1 VTDGGIDDVTQGGT
15 GGIDRGI
22 DRLSLN
28 QITARSWSLPEAVA
42 GCAAAGVGWIG
53 LWRDKVAEVGVDAA
67 ARLVRDHGLRV
78 SSLCRGGFFTG
89 MGPDGPT
96 GDGVADTREA
106 IDEAVALGT
115 DVLVLV
121 VGGVADRD
129 LPGSRRRVAEALDR
143 LVPVA
148 LDRGVRLALEPLH
161 PVQCAQRS
169 VLSTLHQAVELAARY
184 PAEAVGVVVDEF
196 HVWWDPAVEDS
207 IAAAA
212 GRIAGFQVCDELVP
226 LPDPLLG
233 RGLPGEG
240 PVDHRHLRACVEA
253 AGYDG
258 PIEVEIFNA
267 DLWSRPGAD
276 VLADV
281 IASYRAHVAG

>member
-1 VTDGGIDDVTQGGT
+1 VM
-15 GGIDRGI
+15 

-28 QITARSWSLPEAVA
+28 QITARAWSLPEAVA
-42 GCAAAGVGWIG
+42 GCASAGVGWIG
-53 LWRDKVAEVGVDAA
+53 LWRDKVAEVGVATA

-89 MGPDGPT
+89 RGPDGPT
-96 GDGVADTREA
+96 GDGVADTAAA
-106 IDEAVALGT
+106 IDEARVLGT

-121 VGGVADRD
+121 VGGVDGRD
-129 LPGSRRRVAEALDR
+129 LAGSRRRVAEALDR

-148 LDRGVRLALEPLH
+148 LDRGVRLGLEPLH

-169 VLSTLHQAVELAARY
+169 VLSTLRQALELAAPY
-184 PAEAVGVVVDEF
+184 PPEAVGVVVDEF
-196 HVWWDPAVEDS
+196 HVWWDPDVEPA
-207 IAAAA
+207 IAAAGAA
-212 GRIAGFQVCDELVP
+212 GRIVAFQVCDELVP

-233 RGLPGEG
+233 RGLPGDG
-240 PVDHRHLRACVEA
+240 PIDHRRLRACVEA

-258 PIEVEIFNA
+258 PIEVEVFNA
-267 DLWSRPGAD
+267 ALWSRPGGD

-281 IASYRAHVAG
+281 IAAYRDHVVG

>member
-1 VTDGGIDDVTQGGT
+1 VHVLG
-15 GGIDRGI
+15 
-22 DRLSLN
+22 RLSLN
-28 QITARSWSLPEAVA
+28 QITARGWSLPEAVA
-42 GCAAAGVGWIG
+42 GCADAGVGWIG
-53 LWRDKVAEVGVDAA
+53 LWRDKVAEVGVEEA
-67 ARLVRDHGLRV
+67 ARLVREHGLRV

-89 MGPDGPT
+89 RGPDGPT
-96 GDGVADTREA
+96 GDGVADTVAA
-106 IDEAVALGT
+106 IDEARALGT
-115 DVLVLV
+115 GVLVLV
-121 VGGVADRD
+121 VGGVDGRD
-129 LPGSRRRVAEALDR
+129 LAGSRRRVADALDR

-161 PVQCAQRS
+161 PVQCAERS
-169 VLSTLHQAVELAARY
+169 VLSTLRQALDLAAPY
-184 PAEAVGVVVDEF
+184 PPEAVGVVVDEF
-196 HVWWDPAVEDS
+196 HVWWDPAVEES

-212 GRIAGFQVCDELVP
+212 GRIAAFQVCDELVP

-240 PVDHRHLRACVEA
+240 PIDHRHLRSCVEA

-267 DLWSRPGAD
+267 GLWARPGGE

-281 IASYRAHVAG
+281 IASYRAHVLG